1 MAGIGAPTGLP
12 EDEYVSGTLNQV
24 VRRGT
29 VVQRFTAA
37 LLVFLCLFLA
47 VFVLATAAFGGLS
60 SYLQRAVFIAGMVP
74 IGLIAR
80 SAGGRPWHERSLPNL
95 LPDLVLSLLVV
106 AGLVYLLGEYE
117 AFVLRMG
124 FPETADLAFGIL
136 FLVLTLEVTR
146 RTLGWP
152 ILAIV
157 AFFLLQ
163 ALFGQYLPA
172 PLKAPNV
179 NWRTLVEILFMQD
192 QGLFGPVTEVAATY
206 LMLFLIFGAILTQSN
221 AVRFF
226 QNFSMA
232 VIGRRPGGP
241 AHVAVLS
248 SSLLGTA
255 SGSVVGNVVG
265 TGSFTIP
272 LMKRAGFRP
281 EFAGGVEAAA
291 SSGGQLMPPIMGSA
305 AFLMAGFLGVGYWTI
320 AAAAIIPALLF
331 YLGIFAQIELR
342 ARAYA
347 MPSMTGKLP
356 TLGATL
362 REDGHL
368 LLGIVALI
376 VPFLL
381 GASPQRAGII
391 GVCAVFVLVM
401 MRRHTRLSARQTL
414 TALIDAFLENVA
426 VGAAVAAAGILMGT
440 IWISGA
446 GSMLADLVIKGSFG
460 MLPVALVLTAIVAL
474 VLGMGLPTPAVYLTV
489 ALLIVPSLV
498 KMGADVLASHMF
510 AFYFGILANV
520 TPPVAIA
527 AYAAASLAGADLNRT
542 GWAAFKLALSGF
554 IIPFLFVYHT
564 GLLLK
569 GNGFEIFFVSSTAA
583 LGVIALAM
591 AVEGWYRRPLDPI
604 RRVVLGVASMGL
616 VAPGVLPS
624 IAGLVVM
631 AAVLIP
637 MHRGPVVQSQGTL

>member
-1 MAGIGAPTGLP
+1 MTAVKSRLP
-12 EDEYVSGTLNQV
+12 VSEDEYVTGNLGDI
-24 VRRGT
+24 VRRGAA
-29 VVQRFTAA
+29 VQRFTAA

-60 SYLQRAVFIAGMVP
+60 SYLQRVVFICGIVP

-80 SAGGRPWHERSLPNL
+80 SAGGRPWHARSALNL
-95 LPDLVLSLLVV
+95 LPDLLLSLLVI
-106 AGLVYLLGEYE
+106 AGLVYLLGEYD

-124 FPETADLAFGIL
+124 FPATLDLAFGVL

-163 ALFGQYLPA
+163 ALFGQYLPG
-172 PLKAPNV
+172 PLQAPNV

-281 EFAGGVEAAA
+281 EFSGGVEAAA

-305 AFLMAGFLGVGYWTI
+305 AFLMAGFLGIGYWTI

-368 LLGIVALI
+368 LLGILALI
-376 VPFLL
+376 VPFFF

-401 MRRHTRLSARQTL
+401 LRRHTRLSARQTL

-460 MLPVALVLTAIVAL
+460 MLPLALVLTAIVAL
-474 VLGMGLPTPAVYLTV
+474 ILGMGLPTPAVYLTV

-498 KMGADVLASHMF
+498 KLGADVLASHMF

-569 GNGFEIFFVSSTAA
+569 GVWYEIIFVSLTAA
-583 LGVIALAM
+583 IGVVALSM
-591 AVEGWYRRPLDPI
+591 AVEGWYRRPLGPT
-604 RRVVLGVASMGL
+604 RRAILGIAALGL
-616 VAPGVLPS
+616 VAPEVLPS
-624 IAGLVVM
+624 IVGMVVM
-631 AAVLIP
+631 VAVLLP
-637 MHRGPVVQSQGTL
+637 LHRSPVVQSQGAL